1 MIDARKEFQLLIRS
15 RYPFVAIHSADEA
28 RIESL
33 LDSVARAEDMPFF
46 IWTSTRGLRRSGG
59 LLGGGRGRTLEE
71 ALDEAKAM
79 SAEALFLFKDLHAHL
94 QDPATVRRLLD
105 LAGFFRAD
113 RRALVMAGADL
124 VLPAALRHHCAT
136 LRLALPTDEELKRL
150 AWRVVHDF
158 SQGQD
163 VEVAMSSEAFLR
175 LIDSLRGLNHL
186 EAERA
191 LCRAVADDLRL
202 SVDDVDEVMRIKKE
216 VLQEGGVL
224 EYVPVDVGPEDVGG
238 LEALKAWLRL
248 RRDALSPKAREFG
261 LPAPKGVILL
271 GVQGCG
277 KSLAAKAAAADW
289 AMPLLRLEAGRI
301 YDKYIGESDKNL
313 ERALDAAEHMAP
325 CILMI
330 DEIEKAFA
338 YGRSAESDGG
348 LSQRIF
354 GRLLTWLQDRKA
366 PVFLVATCNDVTQ
379 LPPEL
384 MRKGRFDEI
393 FFVDLPDRDE
403 RLAILRVH
411 LRTRGRDPDTFD
423 LAALADASDG
433 FSGAELEQAIVAGL
447 YAAFA
452 KEELLTTDT
461 VLAELAATQPLS
473 VTRREEIEALRAW
486 AVGRTVPAGG
496 TAS

>member
-1 MIDARKEFQLLIRS
+1 MIDARKELQLLIRS

-28 RIESL
+28 RVEAL
-33 LDSVARAEDMPFF
+33 LDKVAREEDLPLL
-46 IWTSTRGLRRSGG
+46 IWSSTRGMRRSGM
-59 LLGGGRGRTLEE
+59 LVASTRGRTLDD
-71 ALDEAKAM
+71 ALQEAKAK
-79 SAEALFLFKDLHAHL
+79 SSEALFFFKDIHTHL
-94 QDPATVRRLLD
+94 QQAELVRRLLD
-105 LAGFFRAD
+105 IAAYFRAD
-113 RRALVMAGADL
+113 RRTLVMAGADIEI
-124 VLPAALRHHCAT
+124 PKALDHHCAS
-136 LRLALPTDEELKRL
+136 LRLPMPTDEELKRL

-158 SQGQD
+158 SHGQD
-163 VEVAMSSEAFLR
+163 VEIDMSSTSFVR
-175 LIDSLRGLNHL
+175 LIDSLKGLSHL

-191 LCRAVADDLRL
+191 LCRAVADDLKL
-202 SVDDVDEVMRIKKE
+202 SEDDVEQVIRIKKE
-216 VLQEGGVL
+216 VLEEGGVL
-224 EYVPVDVGPEDVGG
+224 EYVPVDVGPEDIGG
-238 LEALKAWLRL
+238 LDALKSWLAV
-248 RRDALSPKAREFG
+248 RRDALTDKARAFG

-289 AMPLLRLEAGRI
+289 DMPLLRLEAGRI

-338 YGRSAESDGG
+338 YGRSADSDGG

-354 GRLLTWLQDRKA
+354 GRLLTWLQDRTA

-393 FFVDLPDRDE
+393 FFVDLPDPGE
-403 RLAILRVH
+403 RQAIFRVH
-411 LRTRGRDPDTFD
+411 LAARDRDPARFD
-423 LAALADASDG
+423 LDALAQATDG
-433 FSGAELEQAIVAGL
+433 FSGAEIEQAIVAGL

-452 KEELLTTDT
+452 QEEDLTTAT
-461 VLAELAATQPLS
+461 ILAEVEATQPLS
-473 VTRREEIEALRAW
+473 VTRREEITALRTW
-486 AVGRTVPAGG
+486 AEGRAVPASGSD
-496 TAS
+496 A